1 MSKVL
6 KIFKQHILY
15 VANSIFGT
23 IPYTHSLSSTF
34 ATFPKVFFVEGL
46 KTEKK
51 EHWRNKARMRF
62 LWASLK
68 FIRRHI
74 SNIYL
79 KACLIA
85 LAYP

>member
-23 IPYTHSLSSTF
+23 IPYTHLSRSTF
-34 ATFPKVFFVEGL
+34 AAFPKVFFVEGL

-51 EHWRNKARMRF
+51 EHWQNKARMRF
-62 LWASLK
+62 LRPAWSLSEDIFQI
-68 FIRRHI
+68 FILRRV
-74 SNIYL
+74 L
-79 KACLIA
+79 
-85 LAYP
+85 